1 MRRWWQCCPDSK
13 RTHRGCGRRFVG
25 ERSLSR
31 TPFAINSTTNS
42 REVSWAK
49 PVSQVHGDSCTPHLQ
64 GRIPS
69 AVRLGIVARGE
80 KGRVRRTMPIN
91 DSKMPRPWRRN
102 HETRQTQ
109 LRPHYSTHLARPKA
123 ALHGSGEHA
132 KRYFVHKTEHRS
144 SESTNTVQGC
154 HTSPP
159 PGMKAVYNNCLLPFL
174 RPQQAYA
181 GPGAP

>member
-1 MRRWWQCCPDSK
+1 M
-13 RTHRGCGRRFVG
+13 
-25 ERSLSR
+25 SR

-64 GRIPS
+64 GHIPS

-132 KRYFVHKTEHRS
+132 ERYFVHETEHRS

-159 PGMKAVYNNCLLPFL
+159 PGSWGGGAMDAHRK
-174 RPQQAYA
+174 
-181 GPGAP
+181 GPTVRTPNTTHVMLNMIATAFPSTRAIYRSMQEHRGEWT